1 MNREFRIG
9 VALVAALG
17 AFVFLM
23 LVVGSLGEVRPE
35 LTEYPVGEILAQEDP
50 AARHGDA
57 ELRIVGWYAELA
69 GDCVGDDGG
78 ADASVAWL
86 QRDCPLRVLLR
97 DQPSEDVTQAELERD
112 GLRLAA
118 SDGRPFPSRAEPGGP
133 NLRMQQ
139 LVFTGHFDDP
149 AAASCVPDRTDRC
162 RNTFVVST
170 YDGLLR

>member
-1 MNREFRIG
+1 VNRETRIG

-17 AFVFLM
+17 ALVFLM
-23 LVVGSLGEVRPE
+23 LVVGALGEPRPE
-35 LTEYPVGEILAQEDP
+35 VTEYPVGEILAQPDP
-50 AARHGDA
+50 AVRHGSA

-86 QRDCPLRVLLR
+86 QRDSPLRVLLGE
-97 DQPSEDVTQAELERD
+97 QPAEDVTQAELVRD

-118 SDGRPFPSRAEPGGP
+118 PDGKPFPSRAQPGGA
-133 NLRMQQ
+133 NLRLQQ
-139 LVFTGHFDDP
+139 LIFTGHFDD
-149 AAASCVPDRTDRC
+149 AAAGTCVPDRVDRC

>member
-1 MNREFRIG
+1 MNRETRIG
-9 VALVAALG
+9 AMLVAGLG

-23 LVVGSLGEVRPE
+23 LVVGSLGEPRPE
-35 LTEYPVGEILAQEDP
+35 LTEYPVGEILALENP
-50 AARHGDA
+50 AARHGSA

-78 ADASVAWL
+78 VDASVAWL

-97 DQPSEDVTQAELERD
+97 QQPSDEVTQAELERD

-118 SDGRPFPSRAEPGGP
+118 PDGRPFPSRAQPGGA
-133 NLRMQQ
+133 NLRLQQ
-139 LVFTGHFDDP
+139 LIFIGHFDD
-149 AAASCVPDRTDRC
+149 AAAEGCVPDRASRC
-162 RNTFVVST
+162 ANTFVVSS